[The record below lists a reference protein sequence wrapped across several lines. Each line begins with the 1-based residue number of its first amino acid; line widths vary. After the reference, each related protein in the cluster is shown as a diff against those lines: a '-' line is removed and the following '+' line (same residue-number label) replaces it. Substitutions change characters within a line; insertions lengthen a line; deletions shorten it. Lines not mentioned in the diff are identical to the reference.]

1 MIVKGG
7 YNLTIKMQRKFF
19 DSLPN
24 EKVGHACFEP
34 MVPVYQNGMRQRS
47 GQEAQGFRTEFYK
60 SLSQGQRALFMFF
73 TFYDHAIRS
82 KDEFQRI
89 SNHYLSSKIFSAVI
103 KGIEY
108 FKDDSML
115 YLLSEIEHAFL
126 GEEQNDMLNSHI
138 DELYNRLQEIAP
150 STLMQIGAYIKE
162 NPTEFICFE

>member
-1 MIVKGG
+1 MIIKGG
-7 YNLTIKMQRKFF
+7 YNLIIKMQRKFF

-24 EKVGHACFEP
+24 KKVGHACFEP

-47 GQEAQGFRTEFYK
+47 GQEAEGFRTEFYK

-82 KDEFQRI
+82 NGEFQRI
-89 SNHYLSSKIFSAVI
+89 SNHYLSSQIFSAVM
-103 KGIEY
+103 KGVEY

-115 YLLSEIEHAFL
+115 YLLSEIEHALL
-126 GEEQNDMLNSHI
+126 GEEQNDMLYSRI
-138 DELYNRLQEIAP
+138 DELYKRLQEIAP